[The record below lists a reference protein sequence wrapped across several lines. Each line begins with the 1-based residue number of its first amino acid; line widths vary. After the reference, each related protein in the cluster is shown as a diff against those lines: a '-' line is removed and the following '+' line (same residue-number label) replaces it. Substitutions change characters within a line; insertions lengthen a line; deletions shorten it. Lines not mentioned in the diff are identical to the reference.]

1 MADQAEK
8 PNTNQIDQYQLVNVI
23 ATGGISQIWE
33 VKHVATQQPYA
44 MKLLL
49 PESFADKQLRN
60 ELKTEATTTKLFEH
74 PAIVRVL
81 DTNISRDHAYFVM
94 EHFRS
99 TNLKQMIRTD
109 LAGAHSRLKKIAE
122 NLCSALALVH
132 EKGWLHRD
140 IKPDNLL
147 VNRGGEIRLIDFS
160 LASKIPSGFAKMIT
174 SKGRVVIQGT
184 RTYMAPELVERS
196 LPSVSSDIYGLG
208 VMLYEVLTGRPPFVS
223 KNPNE
228 LLMMHIRDVPDKP
241 SGYNPNVSSEMD
253 QAVMGMLAKKPKD
266 RPATMNEVFSVMRSI
281 QMFKEDP
288 TAYHQTKNKAAEDK
302 QAKSIDARVDSRVD
316 ALRTPEQRKEA
327 ADQAKEIAR
336 QTAASRAEA
345 EKMMARKE
353 AAKGGKGSAPAAA
366 PASAPQPAPMP
377 MPGMYPGMPQYG
389 QPGMPGGYPMPGM
402 PMPGM
407 PMPGYMPGM
416 PMPGMMPGMPMP
428 GMPAAGMMHPG
439 MPMPG
444 QGMPQPGMPMPG
456 MPAPGMPAPGMPF
469 PGMGAPGLPP
479 AAAAPGVPAPP
490 AAQQPPR
497 PAAPIPA
504 KAAPAPKPVPVDD
517 LPLMDELPDVL

>member
-8 PNTNQIDQYQLVNVI
+8 QNSNQIDQYQLVNVI

-49 PESFADKQLRN
+49 PESFADKTLRA
-60 ELKTEATTTKLFEH
+60 ELKTEANTTKLFEH
-74 PAIVRVL
+74 PAIVRVM
-81 DTNISRDHAYFVM
+81 DINISRDHAYFVM

-99 TNLKQMIRTD
+99 TNLKQMIRSD
-109 LAGAHSRLKKIAE
+109 LGGAQSRLKKIAE

-160 LASKIPSGFAKMIT
+160 LASKIPSGFAKMMT

-228 LLMMHIRDVPDKP
+228 LLMMHIRDIPDKP

-288 TAYHQTKNKAAEDK
+288 AAYHQTKTKAAEEK
-302 QAKSIDARVDSRVD
+302 QAKSLDVRVDSRVD
-316 ALRTPEQRKEA
+316 ALRTPEERKVA
-327 ADQAKEIAR
+327 AENAKEIAR
-336 QTAASRAEA
+336 QNAASRAEA
-345 EKMMARKE
+345 EKMMARRD
-353 AAKGGKGSAPAAA
+353 AAKGGKPAAASAAPAPAAA
-366 PASAPQPAPMP
+366 PQPAPMPMPMPMP
-377 MPGMYPGMPQYG
+377 MPGMYPGMPQFG
-389 QPGMPGGYPMPGM
+389 QPGMPPGY

-416 PMPGMMPGMPMP
+416 PMPGMMPGMPGP
-428 GMPAAGMMHPG
+428 GMMPPG

-444 QGMPQPGMPMPG
+444 QGMPPGMPQPGMPQPGMPMPG
-456 MPAPGMPAPGMPF
+456 MPAPGMPF
-469 PGMGAPGLPP
+469 PGMGAPG
-479 AAAAPGVPAPP
+479 APPAPP
-490 AAQQPPR
+490 GMPAPAAAQQPPR

-504 KAAPAPKPVPVDD
+504 KAAPAPKPAPVDD